1 MTYSVSTRSTPRL
14 KAFHVISAACFAAV
28 ASVSQAQTTYPT
40 KPITVIVPFTPAGAT
55 DVVTRMLTDRL
66 AKDAGWNFVVDNRP
80 GAGGNIGLQTV
91 ARSTPDG
98 YVLGMGQTANI
109 AINPSLYKKMP
120 YDALKDLIPVALV
133 AEQPLVLAVKA
144 DSPYRSVA
152 DLVNAAKASPGKI
165 SMASAGTG
173 TVGHLAGELFARRA
187 GFTMLHVPYKGAA
200 QGLTDLIGGQTDY
213 MFPTPQAALTL
224 LKGKKIRI
232 LAVTSAKRI
241 QLLPDVPT
249 IAESG
254 YQGFEAV
261 DWKALVAPAGT
272 PSAIIK
278 RLHDETE
285 KALGKPEMIEKLLAE
300 GSKPMSG
307 TPEQAAQL
315 FKNEQARWGK
325 VIRDGQIK
333 FD

>member
-1 MTYSVSTRSTPRL
+1 MIDLTSNQHTPCFKVFR
-14 KAFHVISAACFAAV
+14 AIAAVCFAAV
-28 ASVSQAQTTYPT
+28 ASASQAQTAYPN
-40 KPITVIVPFTPAGAT
+40 KPVTVIVPFTPAGAT

-66 AKDAGWNFVVDNRP
+66 ARDTGWNFVVDNRP
-80 GAGGNIGLQTV
+80 GAGGNIGLNTV
-91 ARSTPDG
+91 ARATPDG
-98 YVLGMGQTANI
+98 YTLGMGQTANI

-120 YDALKDLIPVALV
+120 YDPLKDLAPVALV

-152 DLVNAAKASPGKI
+152 DLVGAAKANPGKLA
-165 SMASAGTG
+165 MASAGTG

-200 QGLTDLIGGQTDY
+200 QGLTDLIAGQTDY

-224 LKGKKIRI
+224 LKGGKIRV

-249 IAESG
+249 VAESG
-254 YQGFEAV
+254 YAGFEAV
-261 DWKALVAPAGT
+261 DWKALVAPVGT
-272 PSAIIK
+272 PPAIIK
-278 RLHDETE
+278 RLHNEIE
-285 KALGKPEMIEKLLAE
+285 KALGKPEMIAKLLAE

-307 TPEQAAQL
+307 TPEQTAQL

-325 VIRDGQIK
+325 VVSDAQIK
-333 FD
+333 LD